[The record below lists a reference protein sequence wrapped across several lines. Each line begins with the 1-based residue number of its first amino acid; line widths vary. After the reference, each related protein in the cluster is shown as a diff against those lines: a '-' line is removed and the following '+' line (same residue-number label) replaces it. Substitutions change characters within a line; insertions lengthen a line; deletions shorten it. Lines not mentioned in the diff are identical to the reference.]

1 MKLKKSTKGTR
12 QHHRHVVHEAEGVAS
27 GAMAGAI
34 VGAAAGPPG
43 MVAGAVLGAVAGAVA
58 AMVLD
63 ADADRAT
70 VHTQVLDEEIGVIGG
85 DMGAPNLKHPP
96 ATVGA
101 YSVAASGAG
110 ASTGEDPA
118 EGPMQAPSE

>member
-1 MKLKKSTKGTR
+1 MDPKNNTTSTK
-12 QHHRHVVHEAEGVAS
+12 QHHRHMVHEAEGMAS
-27 GAMAGAI
+27 GALAGAI
-34 VGAAAGPPG
+34 LGAAAGPPG
-43 MVAGAVLGAVAGAVA
+43 MVAGAVLGAVAGGVA

-70 VHTQVLDEEIGVIGG
+70 VHTQELDEEIGVIGG
-85 DMGAPNLKHPP
+85 DLGAPNLKHPP

-101 YSVAASGAG
+101 YSVAAAGAA

-118 EGPMQAPSE
+118 EGPIQSPAE